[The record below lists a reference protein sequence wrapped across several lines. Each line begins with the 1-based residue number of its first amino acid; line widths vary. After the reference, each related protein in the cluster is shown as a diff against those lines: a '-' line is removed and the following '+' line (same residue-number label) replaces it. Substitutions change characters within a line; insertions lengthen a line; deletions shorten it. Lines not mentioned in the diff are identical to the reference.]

1 MVYQKTTTNE
11 WTLRI
16 LDNINANFVL
26 DSVGI
31 EINLADIYEGIY
43 PF

>member
-1 MVYQKTTTNE
+1 MVYKKTDEQE
-11 WTLRI
+11 WKLRV
-16 LDNINANFVL
+16 LDSINASFVL
-26 DSVGI
+26 NSVGI